1 MPYMIVFVDFL
12 QRQMKEL
19 MVRAIYCEMLGYE
32 ASFSYIH
39 AIKLAQQG
47 TALEK
52 RVGMFFC
59 CELEELTRS
68 SASSPNGSQMFF
80 KYVMFLRNFLH
91 FLTTALLNHETASLH
106 FPVLLICRLS
116 CCVFVSE
123 RKSWAAPSPREH
135 CIKGGCSFFIAFVIW
150 YLRKGC
156 WCILCFFVVFFFF
169 FTGSSEHE
177 PHRSVH
183 GFNCRKPNVPQ
194 RHDSCNPSSGW
205 RET

>member
-1 MPYMIVFVDFL
+1 MIFFFVCFL

-59 CELEELTRS
+59 YELGELTRS
-68 SASSPNGSQMFF
+68 SASSTNGSQIFF
-80 KYVMFLRNFLH
+80 KFVMFLRNCLH
-91 FLTTALLNHETASLH
+91 FLTTTLLNYETASLH
-106 FPVLLICRLS
+106 FPALLICRLP

-123 RKSWAAPSPREH
+123 RKS
-135 CIKGGCSFFIAFVIW
+135 
-150 YLRKGC
+150 
-156 WCILCFFVVFFFF
+156 
-169 FTGSSEHE
+169 
-177 PHRSVH
+177 
-183 GFNCRKPNVPQ
+183 
-194 RHDSCNPSSGW
+194 
-205 RET
+205 